1 MTEAEA
7 TESSWYRKNLGL
19 LRDTLREQ
27 LKQRGLDPTGS
38 KNTLA
43 IRLAQHQIG
52 TIRMSQ

>member
-7 TESSWYRKNLGL
+7 MESSWYRKNLGL
-19 LRDTLREQ
+19 LPDTLREQ

-38 KNTLA
+38 KNILA

-52 TIRMSQ
+52 TIRASQ